1 MSNITFSVQGKAYNA
16 TKTEVK
22 ARKFNII
29 VDEPQELGGEDDAPN
44 PVEYILAGYAG
55 CLNVVTHLVAKEKNI
70 EIRDLRINIHGEIN
84 PQRLF
89 GQSFD
94 ERAGFRSI
102 HVEIEIQTNA
112 SQEENEALIREVK
125 ERCPVNDNIANVTP
139 VSYLVKQPVFL
150 N

>member
-1 MSNITFSVQGKAYNA
+1 MSIITFSVQGKASNA

-22 ARKFNII
+22 DRKFNII
-29 VDEPQELGGEDDAPN
+29 VDESQELGEEDDAPN

-70 EIRDLRINIHGEIN
+70 EIRDLRINIQGDIN
-84 PQRLF
+84 PLRLF

-94 ERAGFRSI
+94 GRAGFRSI
-102 HVEIEIQTNA
+102 HVDIEIETNVA
-112 SQEENEALIREVK
+112 HEENEALIREVK
-125 ERCPVNDNIANVTP
+125 DRCPMNDNLANDTSI
-139 VSYLVKQPVFL
+139 SYLVKQPVFL